1 MTAMPSPSSSAAS
14 AVQATRPLAAALSIG
29 AIALLILGVQPIV
42 LGALVE
48 QRLITLPGVGVV
60 AMGEIIALGIGVA
73 LGDALLPV
81 SWQRAT
87 AIVAALLAAALNL
100 ATVQAQGDT
109 AFVALRAAAGLAE
122 GVLVWVATVSIVRA
136 ATPDRVTAVF
146 MVLQALAQ
154 IALAAALAL
163 WVLPAAGWK
172 GGFVAMAATCLLVLP
187 LAAALPA
194 AASQAPAAGA
204 QCTTTA
210 TARLRWS
217 PATLAP
223 LLVAFLQMS
232 AIGALWAYLEPLAL
246 RAGLDAHA
254 AQLQTSWVLGMQ
266 IVGGLAAIYWVRR
279 LSVTATLT
287 LGSLA
292 LCLVAAAM
300 YRVPGAPALGFAA
313 VCVAFGF
320 AWMFLM
326 PFHVGLA
333 LRADAQGRVAVLV
346 PAAQLIGSACGP
358 LLASLLLHADD
369 PAPVPLVGLGF
380 AFAAALLA
388 LWIGRRQRH
397 ATALQAGSHAG

>member
-1 MTAMPSPSSSAAS
+1 M
-14 AVQATRPLAAALSIG
+14 SIG

-48 QRLITLPGVGVV
+48 QHLITLPGVGVV

-100 ATVQAQGDT
+100 ATVQAQGDA

-122 GVLVWVATVSIVRA
+122 GLLVWVATVSIVRA

-187 LAAALPA
+187 LAAALSVPA
-194 AASQAPAAGA
+194 SLAPAADA
-204 QCTTTA
+204 QCAATA

-287 LGSLA
+287 LGSVA

-300 YRVPGAPALGFAA
+300 YRVPGNAALGFAA

-380 AFAAALLA
+380 ALTAALLA
-388 LWIGRRQRH
+388 LWIGRRQRRP
-397 ATALQAGSHAG
+397 AVVEAGSHAG

>member
-1 MTAMPSPSSSAAS
+1 MTAKPSPSSLAS
-14 AVQATRPLAAALSIG
+14 TGVQATRPLAAALSIG

-48 QRLITLPGVGVV
+48 QHLITLPGVGVV

-87 AIVAALLAAALNL
+87 AVVAALLAAALNL
-100 ATVQAQGDT
+100 ATVQAQGDA

-122 GVLVWVATVSIVRA
+122 GLLVWVATVSIVRA
-136 ATPDRVTAVF
+136 ATPDRITAVF

-187 LAAALPA
+187 LAAALSVPA
-194 AASQAPAAGA
+194 SLARAANTQCAA
-204 QCTTTA
+204 TA

-287 LGSLA
+287 LGSVA
-292 LCLVAAAM
+292 LCVVAAAM
-300 YRVPGAPALGFAA
+300 YRVPGNAALGFAA

-380 AFAAALLA
+380 ALAAALLA
-388 LWIGRRQRH
+388 LWIGRRQRRP
-397 ATALQAGSHAG
+397 AVVEAGSHAG

>member
-1 MTAMPSPSSSAAS
+1 MTATPSPSSLPPAAT
-14 AVQATRPLAAALSIG
+14 QAARPLAAALSIG

-60 AMGEIIALGIGVA
+60 AMGEIVALGIGVA
-73 LGDALLPV
+73 VADALLPV
-81 SWQRAT
+81 AWQRAT
-87 AIVAALLAAALNL
+87 AVLAALLATLLNL
-100 ATVQAQGDT
+100 ATVHALGDA

-122 GVLVWVATVSIVRA
+122 GLLLWVATVSIVRA
-136 ATPDRVTAVF
+136 AAPDRITAVF
-146 MVLQALAQ
+146 MVVQALAQ

-172 GGFVAMAATCLLVLP
+172 GGFVAMAATSLLAAG

-194 AASQAPAAGA
+194 PATLAPAVSAAS
-204 QCTTTA
+204 A

-217 PATLAP
+217 AATLAP

-279 LSVTATLT
+279 LPVTATLT
-287 LGSLA
+287 LGGLA

-300 YRVPGAPALGFAA
+300 YRVPGGAALGFAA
-313 VCVAFGF
+313 VCVVFGF

-333 LRADAQGRVAVLV
+333 LRADAQGRVAVLI

-380 AFAAALLA
+380 ALAAALLA
-388 LWIGRRQRH
+388 LWIGLRQRRP
-397 ATALQAGSHAG
+397 TVLQAGTHAG

>member
-1 MTAMPSPSSSAAS
+1 MTATPSPSSIAS
-14 AVQATRPLAAALSIG
+14 TAVQATRPLAAALSIG

-48 QRLITLPGVGVV
+48 QHLITLPGVGVV

-81 SWQRAT
+81 SWQRTT
-87 AIVAALLAAALNL
+87 AVVAALLAALLNL
-100 ATVQAQGDT
+100 ATVQAQGDA
-109 AFVALRAAAGLAE
+109 AFVALRAVAGLAE
-122 GVLVWVATVSIVRA
+122 GLLVWVATVSIVRA
-136 ATPDRVTAVF
+136 ATPDRITAVF

-163 WVLPAAGWK
+163 WVLPAAGWQ

-187 LAAALPA
+187 LAAALSVPA
-194 AASQAPAAGA
+194 SLAPAADA
-204 QCTTTA
+204 QCAATA

-287 LGSLA
+287 LGSVA

-300 YRVPGAPALGFAA
+300 YRVPGNAALGFAA

-380 AFAAALLA
+380 ALTAALLA
-388 LWIGRRQRH
+388 LWIGRRQRRP
-397 ATALQAGSHAG
+397 AVVEAGSHAG

>member
-1 MTAMPSPSSSAAS
+1 M
-14 AVQATRPLAAALSIG
+14 SIG

-100 ATVQAQGDT
+100 ATVQAQGDA

-122 GVLVWVATVSIVRA
+122 GLLVWVATVSIVRA

-163 WVLPAAGWK
+163 WVLPAAGWQ

-187 LAAALPA
+187 LAAALPVPASLARA
-194 AASQAPAAGA
+194 ADA
-204 QCTTTA
+204 QCAATA

-287 LGSLA
+287 LGSVA

-300 YRVPGAPALGFAA
+300 YRVPGNAALGFAA

-380 AFAAALLA
+380 ALTAALLA
-388 LWIGRRQRH
+388 LWIGRRQRRP
-397 ATALQAGSHAG
+397 AVVEAGSHAG

>member
-1 MTAMPSPSSSAAS
+1 MTAMPSPSSIPPAA
-14 AVQATRPLAAALSIG
+14 AQAARPLAAALSIG

-48 QRLITLPGVGVV
+48 QHLITLPGVGVV

-81 SWQRAT
+81 SWQRNT
-87 AIVAALLAAALNL
+87 AIVAALLAALLNL
-100 ATVQAQGDT
+100 ATLQAQGDA
-109 AFVALRAAAGLAE
+109 AFVALRAIAGLAE
-122 GVLVWVATVSIVRA
+122 GLLVWVATVSIVRA
-136 ATPDRVTAVF
+136 ATPDRITAVF

-154 IALAAALAL
+154 IALASALAL

-194 AASQAPAAGA
+194 PARLAPAATA
-204 QCTTTA
+204 HCAATA

-287 LGSLA
+287 LGSVA

-300 YRVPGAPALGFAA
+300 YRVPGNAALGFAA

-380 AFAAALLA
+380 ALAAALLA
-388 LWIGRRQRH
+388 LWIGRRQHRL
-397 ATALQAGSHAG
+397 AVVEAGSHAR

>member
-1 MTAMPSPSSSAAS
+1 M
-14 AVQATRPLAAALSIG
+14 SIG

-42 LGALVE
+42 LGALLE
-48 QRLITLPGVGVV
+48 QHLITLPGVGVV

-100 ATVQAQGDT
+100 ATVQAQGDA
-109 AFVALRAAAGLAE
+109 AFVALRAVAGLAE
-122 GVLVWVATVSIVRA
+122 GLLVWVATVSIVRA
-136 ATPDRVTAVF
+136 ATPDRITAVF

-172 GGFVAMAATCLLVLP
+172 GGFVSMAATCLLVLP
-187 LAAALPA
+187 LAAALSVPA
-194 AASQAPAAGA
+194 SLAPAADA
-204 QCTTTA
+204 QCAATA

-217 PATLAP
+217 PAMLAP

-287 LGSLA
+287 LGSVA

-300 YRVPGAPALGFAA
+300 YRVPGNAALGFAA

-380 AFAAALLA
+380 ALAAALLA
-388 LWIGRRQRH
+388 LWIGRRQRRP
-397 ATALQAGSHAG
+397 AVVEAGSHAG

>member
-73 LGDALLPV
+73 LGDALLSV

-87 AIVAALLAAALNL
+87 AVVAALLAAALNL
-100 ATVQAQGDT
+100 ATVQAQGDA

-122 GVLVWVATVSIVRA
+122 GLLVWVATVSIVRA

-194 AASQAPAAGA
+194 AASQAPAAGV
-204 QCTTTA
+204 QCATTA

-246 RAGLDAHA
+246 RAGLDTHA

>member
-1 MTAMPSPSSSAAS
+1 M
-14 AVQATRPLAAALSIG
+14 SIG

-48 QRLITLPGVGVV
+48 QHLITLPGVGVV

-100 ATVQAQGDT
+100 ATVQAQGDA
-109 AFVALRAAAGLAE
+109 AFVVLRAAAGLAE
-122 GVLVWVATVSIVRA
+122 GLLVWVATVSIVRA

-194 AASQAPAAGA
+194 AASQAPAAGV
-204 QCTTTA
+204 QCATIA

-279 LSVTATLT
+279 LSVSATLT

-320 AWMFLM
+320 TWMFLM

>member
-1 MTAMPSPSSSAAS
+1 M
-14 AVQATRPLAAALSIG
+14 SIG

-81 SWQRAT
+81 SWQRPT
-87 AIVAALLAAALNL
+87 AVMAALLAALLNL
-100 ATVQAQGDT
+100 ATLQAQGDA

-122 GVLVWVATVSIVRA
+122 GLLVWVATVSIVRA
-136 ATPDRVTAVF
+136 AAPDRITAVF

-194 AASQAPAAGA
+194 PASLAAAAGVTCAAS
-204 QCTTTA
+204 A

-223 LLVAFLQMS
+223 LLVAFLQMA

-279 LSVTATLT
+279 LSVTATLI
-287 LGSLA
+287 LGSVA

-300 YRVPGAPALGFAA
+300 YRVPGHPAPGFAA

-380 AFAAALLA
+380 ALAAALLA
-388 LWIGRRQRH
+388 LWIGRRQRRP
-397 ATALQAGSHAG
+397 AVVQAGSHAG

>member
-1 MTAMPSPSSSAAS
+1 MTAMPSPSSMPPA
-14 AVQATRPLAAALSIG
+14 AVQAARPLAAALSIG

-81 SWQRAT
+81 SWQRRT
-87 AIVAALLAAALNL
+87 AIVAALLAALLNL
-100 ATVQAQGDT
+100 ATLQTQGDA

-122 GVLVWVATVSIVRA
+122 GLLVWVATVSIVRA
-136 ATPDRVTAVF
+136 AAPDRITAVF

-194 AASQAPAAGA
+194 PASLAAAAGVPCAAS
-204 QCTTTA
+204 A

-223 LLVAFLQMS
+223 LLVAFLQMA

-287 LGSLA
+287 LGSVA
-292 LCLVAAAM
+292 LCLVATAM
-300 YRVPGAPALGFAA
+300 YRVPGHPAPGFAA

-380 AFAAALLA
+380 ALAAALLA
-388 LWIGRRQRH
+388 LWIGRRQRRP
-397 ATALQAGSHAG
+397 AVVQAGSHAG

>member
-1 MTAMPSPSSSAAS
+1 MTAKPSPSSLAS
-14 AVQATRPLAAALSIG
+14 TGVQAIRPLAAALSIG

-48 QRLITLPGVGVV
+48 QHLITLPGVGVV

-81 SWQRAT
+81 SWQRTT
-87 AIVAALLAAALNL
+87 AVVAALLAALLNL
-100 ATVQAQGDT
+100 ATVQAQGDA

-122 GVLVWVATVSIVRA
+122 GLLVWVATVSIVRA
-136 ATPDRVTAVF
+136 ATPDRITAVF

-187 LAAALPA
+187 LAAALSVSASLARA
-194 AASQAPAAGA
+194 ADA
-204 QCTTTA
+204 QCAATA

-287 LGSLA
+287 LGSVA

-300 YRVPGAPALGFAA
+300 YRVPGNAALGFAA

-380 AFAAALLA
+380 ALAAALLA
-388 LWIGRRQRH
+388 LWIGRRQRRP
-397 ATALQAGSHAG
+397 AVVEAGSHAG

>member
-1 MTAMPSPSSSAAS
+1 M
-14 AVQATRPLAAALSIG
+14 SIG

-87 AIVAALLAAALNL
+87 AVVAALLAASLNL
-100 ATVQAQGDT
+100 ATVQAQGDA

-122 GVLVWVATVSIVRA
+122 GLLVWVATVSIVRA

-163 WVLPAAGWK
+163 WVLPAAGWQ

-194 AASQAPAAGA
+194 AASQAPAVGG
-204 QCTTTA
+204 QCATTA
-210 TARLRWS
+210 TASLRWS

>member
-1 MTAMPSPSSSAAS
+1 M
-14 AVQATRPLAAALSIG
+14 SIG

-48 QRLITLPGVGVV
+48 QHLITLPGVGVV

-87 AIVAALLAAALNL
+87 AVVAALLAAALNL
-100 ATVQAQGDT
+100 ATVQAQGDA
-109 AFVALRAAAGLAE
+109 AFVALRAVAGLAE
-122 GVLVWVATVSIVRA
+122 GLLVWVATVSIVRA

-172 GGFVAMAATCLLVLP
+172 GGFVAMATICLLVLP
-187 LAAALPA
+187 LAAALPVP
-194 AASQAPAAGA
+194 ASLAPAADA
-204 QCTTTA
+204 QCAATA

-287 LGSLA
+287 LGSVA

-300 YRVPGAPALGFAA
+300 YRVPGNAALGFAA

-380 AFAAALLA
+380 ALTAALLA
-388 LWIGRRQRH
+388 LWIGRRQRRP
-397 ATALQAGSHAG
+397 AVVEAGSHAG

>member
-1 MTAMPSPSSSAAS
+1 MTAKPSPSSLAS
-14 AVQATRPLAAALSIG
+14 TGVQATRPLAAALSIG

-48 QRLITLPGVGVV
+48 QHLITLPGVGVV

-81 SWQRAT
+81 SWQRTT
-87 AIVAALLAAALNL
+87 AVVAALLAALLNL
-100 ATVQAQGDT
+100 ATVQAQGDA
-109 AFVALRAAAGLAE
+109 AFVALRAVAGLAE
-122 GVLVWVATVSIVRA
+122 GLLVWVATVSIVRA
-136 ATPDRVTAVF
+136 ATPDRITAVF

-187 LAAALPA
+187 LAAALSVPA
-194 AASQAPAAGA
+194 SLARAANTQCAA
-204 QCTTTA
+204 TA

-287 LGSLA
+287 LGSVA
-292 LCLVAAAM
+292 LCVVAAAM
-300 YRVPGAPALGFAA
+300 YRVPGNATLGFAA

-333 LRADAQGRVAVLV
+333 LRADVQGRVAVLV

-380 AFAAALLA
+380 ALTAALLA
-388 LWIGRRQRH
+388 LWIGRRQRRP
-397 ATALQAGSHAG
+397 AVVEAGSHAG

>member
-14 AVQATRPLAAALSIG
+14 AVQAPRPLAAALSIG

-48 QRLITLPGVGVV
+48 QHLITLPGVGVV

-100 ATVQAQGDT
+100 ATVQAQGDA
-109 AFVALRAAAGLAE
+109 AFVVLRAAAGLAE
-122 GVLVWVATVSIVRA
+122 GLLVWVATVSIVRA

-194 AASQAPAAGA
+194 AASQAPAAGV
-204 QCTTTA
+204 QCATIA

-279 LSVTATLT
+279 LSVSATLT

-320 AWMFLM
+320 TWMFLM

>member
-1 MTAMPSPSSSAAS
+1 M
-14 AVQATRPLAAALSIG
+14 SIG

-48 QRLITLPGVGVV
+48 QHLITLPGVGVV

-87 AIVAALLAAALNL
+87 AVVAALLAAALNL
-100 ATVQAQGDT
+100 ATVQAQGDA

-122 GVLVWVATVSIVRA
+122 GLLVWVATVSIVRA

-163 WVLPAAGWK
+163 WVLPAAGWQ

-187 LAAALPA
+187 LAAALPVS
-194 AASQAPAAGA
+194 ASLAPAADA
-204 QCTTTA
+204 QCAATA

-217 PATLAP
+217 PSTLAP

-287 LGSLA
+287 LGSVA

-300 YRVPGAPALGFAA
+300 YRVPGNAALGFAA

-380 AFAAALLA
+380 ALAAALLA
-388 LWIGRRQRH
+388 LWIGRRQRRP
-397 ATALQAGSHAG
+397 AVVEAGSHAG

>member
-1 MTAMPSPSSSAAS
+1 M
-14 AVQATRPLAAALSIG
+14 SIG

-48 QRLITLPGVGVV
+48 QHLITLPGVGVV

-87 AIVAALLAAALNL
+87 AVVAALLAAALNL
-100 ATVQAQGDT
+100 ATVQAQGDA

-122 GVLVWVATVSIVRA
+122 GVLVWVATISIVRA
-136 ATPDRVTAVF
+136 ASPDRVTAVF

-163 WVLPAAGWK
+163 WVLPAAGWQ

-194 AASQAPAAGA
+194 AASQAPAAGI
-204 QCTTTA
+204 QCAATV

-266 IVGGLAAIYWVRR
+266 IAGGLAAIYWVRR

>member
-1 MTAMPSPSSSAAS
+1 M
-14 AVQATRPLAAALSIG
+14 SIG

-100 ATVQAQGDT
+100 ATVQAQGDA
-109 AFVALRAAAGLAE
+109 AFVALRAVAGLAE
-122 GVLVWVATVSIVRA
+122 GLLVWVATVSIVRA

-163 WVLPAAGWK
+163 WVLPAAGWQ

-194 AASQAPAAGA
+194 AASQAPAASA
-204 QCTTTA
+204 QCAATA

-287 LGSLA
+287 LGSVA

-300 YRVPGAPALGFAA
+300 YRVPGNAALGFAA

-369 PAPVPLVGLGF
+369 PAPVPLVGLAF
-380 AFAAALLA
+380 AAAAALLA

-397 ATALQAGSHAG
+397 ATALQAGSHAR

>member
-1 MTAMPSPSSSAAS
+1 M
-14 AVQATRPLAAALSIG
+14 SIG

-60 AMGEIIALGIGVA
+60 AMGEIVALGIGVA
-73 LGDALLPV
+73 AADALLPV
-81 SWQRAT
+81 AWQRAT
-87 AIVAALLAAALNL
+87 AVLAALLATLLNL
-100 ATVQAQGDT
+100 ATVHALGDA

-122 GVLVWVATVSIVRA
+122 GLLLWVATVSIVRA
-136 ATPDRVTAVF
+136 AAPDRITAVF
-146 MVLQALAQ
+146 MVVQALAQ
-154 IALAAALAL
+154 IALAATLAL

-172 GGFVAMAATCLLVLP
+172 GGFVAMAATSLLAAG

-194 AASQAPAAGA
+194 PATLAPAVSAAS
-204 QCTTTA
+204 A

-217 PATLAP
+217 AATLAP

-279 LSVTATLT
+279 LPVTATLT
-287 LGSLA
+287 LGGLA

-300 YRVPGAPALGFAA
+300 YRVPGGAALGFAA
-313 VCVAFGF
+313 VCVVFGF

-333 LRADAQGRVAVLV
+333 LRADAQGRVAVLI

-380 AFAAALLA
+380 ALAAALLA
-388 LWIGRRQRH
+388 LWIGLRQRRP
-397 ATALQAGSHAG
+397 TALQAGTHAG

>member
-1 MTAMPSPSSSAAS
+1 M
-14 AVQATRPLAAALSIG
+14 SIG

-48 QRLITLPGVGVV
+48 QHLITLPGVGVV

-87 AIVAALLAAALNL
+87 AVVAALLAAALNL
-100 ATVQAQGDT
+100 ATVQAQGDA

-122 GVLVWVATVSIVRA
+122 GLLVWVATVSIVRA
-136 ATPDRVTAVF
+136 ATPDRITAVF

-163 WVLPAAGWK
+163 WVLPASGWK

-187 LAAALPA
+187 LAAALSVS
-194 AASQAPAAGA
+194 ASLAPAADA
-204 QCTTTA
+204 QCAATA

-287 LGSLA
+287 LGSVA

-300 YRVPGAPALGFAA
+300 YRVPGNAALGFAA

-369 PAPVPLVGLGF
+369 PAPVPLVGLCF
-380 AFAAALLA
+380 ALTAALLA
-388 LWIGRRQRH
+388 LWIGRRQRRP
-397 ATALQAGSHAG
+397 AVVEAGSHAG

>member
-1 MTAMPSPSSSAAS
+1 M
-14 AVQATRPLAAALSIG
+14 SIG

-87 AIVAALLAAALNL
+87 AVVAALLAAALNL
-100 ATVQAQGDT
+100 ATVQAQGDA
-109 AFVALRAAAGLAE
+109 AFVALRAVAGLAE
-122 GVLVWVATVSIVRA
+122 GLLVWVATVSIVRA

-163 WVLPAAGWK
+163 WVLPAAGWQ

-194 AASQAPAAGA
+194 AASQAPAATA
-204 QCTTTA
+204 QCAATA

-287 LGSLA
+287 LGSMA

-300 YRVPGAPALGFAA
+300 YRVPGTPALGFAA

-358 LLASLLLHADD
+358 LLASLLLRADD

-380 AFAAALLA
+380 AAAAALLA

>member
-1 MTAMPSPSSSAAS
+1 MTATPPPSSVAS
-14 AVQATRPLAAALSIG
+14 TAVHATRPLAAALSIG

-48 QRLITLPGVGVV
+48 QHLITLPGVGVV

-87 AIVAALLAAALNL
+87 AVVAALLAAALNL
-100 ATVQAQGDT
+100 ATVQAQGDA

-122 GVLVWVATVSIVRA
+122 GLLVWVATVSIVRA

-163 WVLPAAGWK
+163 WVLPAAGWQ

-187 LAAALPA
+187 LAAALPVS
-194 AASQAPAAGA
+194 ASLAPAADA
-204 QCTTTA
+204 QCAATA

-217 PATLAP
+217 PSTLAP

-287 LGSLA
+287 LGSVA

-300 YRVPGAPALGFAA
+300 YRVPGNAALGFAA

-380 AFAAALLA
+380 ALTAALLA
-388 LWIGRRQRH
+388 LWIGRRQRRP
-397 ATALQAGSHAG
+397 AVVEAGSHAG

>member
-1 MTAMPSPSSSAAS
+1 M
-14 AVQATRPLAAALSIG
+14 SIG

-87 AIVAALLAAALNL
+87 AVVAALLAASLNL
-100 ATVQAQGDT
+100 ATVQAQGDA

-122 GVLVWVATVSIVRA
+122 GLLVWVATVSIVRA
-136 ATPDRVTAVF
+136 ATPDRITAVF

>member
-1 MTAMPSPSSSAAS
+1 MTATPSPSSLPPAAT
-14 AVQATRPLAAALSIG
+14 QAARPLAAALSIG

-60 AMGEIIALGIGVA
+60 AMGEIVALGIGVA
-73 LGDALLPV
+73 VADALLPV
-81 SWQRAT
+81 AWQRAT
-87 AIVAALLAAALNL
+87 AVLAAVLATLLNL
-100 ATVQAQGDT
+100 ATVHALGDA

-122 GVLVWVATVSIVRA
+122 GLLLWVATVSIVRA
-136 ATPDRVTAVF
+136 AAPDRITAVF
-146 MVLQALAQ
+146 MVVQALAQ
-154 IALAAALAL
+154 IALAATLAL

-172 GGFVAMAATCLLVLP
+172 GGFVAMAATSLLAAV

-194 AASQAPAAGA
+194 PATLAPAVSAAS
-204 QCTTTA
+204 A

-217 PATLAP
+217 AATLAP

-287 LGSLA
+287 LGGLA

-300 YRVPGAPALGFAA
+300 YRVPGGAALGFAA
-313 VCVAFGF
+313 VCVVFGF

-333 LRADAQGRVAVLV
+333 LRADAQGRVAVLI

-380 AFAAALLA
+380 ALAAVLLA
-388 LWIGRRQRH
+388 LWIGLRQRRP
-397 ATALQAGSHAG
+397 TVLQAGTHAG

>member
-1 MTAMPSPSSSAAS
+1 M
-14 AVQATRPLAAALSIG
+14 SIG

-48 QRLITLPGVGVV
+48 QHLITLPGVGVV

-73 LGDALLPV
+73 LADALLPV

-87 AIVAALLAAALNL
+87 AVVAALLAALLNL
-100 ATVQAQGDT
+100 ATLQAQGDA
-109 AFVALRAAAGLAE
+109 AFVALRAVAGLAE
-122 GVLVWVATVSIVRA
+122 GLLVWVATVSIVRA
-136 ATPDRVTAVF
+136 ATPDRITAVF

-187 LAAALPA
+187 LASALPVP
-194 AASQAPAAGA
+194 ASLAPAADA
-204 QCTTTA
+204 QCAATA

-287 LGSLA
+287 LGSVA
-292 LCLVAAAM
+292 LCVVAAAM
-300 YRVPGAPALGFAA
+300 YRVPGNAALGFAA

-380 AFAAALLA
+380 ALAAALLA
-388 LWIGRRQRH
+388 LWISRRQRRP
-397 ATALQAGSHAG
+397 AVVEAGSHAG

>member
-1 MTAMPSPSSSAAS
+1 MTATPSPSSVAS
-14 AVQATRPLAAALSIG
+14 TAVQATRPLAAALSIG

-48 QRLITLPGVGVV
+48 QHLITLPGVGVV

-73 LGDALLPV
+73 LADALLPV

-87 AIVAALLAAALNL
+87 AVVAALLAALLNL
-100 ATVQAQGDT
+100 ATLQAQGDA
-109 AFVALRAAAGLAE
+109 AFVALRAVAGLAE
-122 GVLVWVATVSIVRA
+122 GLLVWVATVSIVRA
-136 ATPDRVTAVF
+136 ATPDRITAVF

-187 LAAALPA
+187 LASALPVP
-194 AASQAPAAGA
+194 ASLAPAADA
-204 QCTTTA
+204 QCAATA

-287 LGSLA
+287 LGSVA
-292 LCLVAAAM
+292 LCVVAAAM
-300 YRVPGAPALGFAA
+300 YRVPGNAALGFAA

-380 AFAAALLA
+380 ALAAALLA
-388 LWIGRRQRH
+388 LWISRRQRRP
-397 ATALQAGSHAG
+397 AVVEAGSHAG

>member
-1 MTAMPSPSSSAAS
+1 M
-14 AVQATRPLAAALSIG
+14 SIG

-81 SWQRAT
+81 SWQRST
-87 AIVAALLAAALNL
+87 AVVAALLAAALNL
-100 ATVQAQGDT
+100 ATVQAQGDA

-122 GVLVWVATVSIVRA
+122 GLLVWVATVSIVRA

-172 GGFVAMAATCLLVLP
+172 GGFVAMAATCLLVMP

-194 AASQAPAAGA
+194 AANQAPAAGV
-204 QCTTTA
+204 QCATTA

-388 LWIGRRQRH
+388 LWIARRQRH
-397 ATALQAGSHAG
+397 ATALQAGSHAR

>member
-1 MTAMPSPSSSAAS
+1 M
-14 AVQATRPLAAALSIG
+14 SIG

-48 QRLITLPGVGVV
+48 QHLITLPGVGVV

-87 AIVAALLAAALNL
+87 AVVAALLAAALNL
-100 ATVQAQGDT
+100 ATVQAQGDA

-122 GVLVWVATVSIVRA
+122 GLLVWVATVSIVRA

-163 WVLPAAGWK
+163 WVLPAAGWQ

-187 LAAALPA
+187 LAAALPVS
-194 AASQAPAAGA
+194 ASLAPAADA
-204 QCTTTA
+204 QCAATA

-217 PATLAP
+217 PSTLAP

-287 LGSLA
+287 LGSVA

-300 YRVPGAPALGFAA
+300 YRVPGNAALGFAA

-380 AFAAALLA
+380 ALTAALLA
-388 LWIGRRQRH
+388 LWIGRRQRRP
-397 ATALQAGSHAG
+397 AVVEAGSHAG

>member
-1 MTAMPSPSSSAAS
+1 M
-14 AVQATRPLAAALSIG
+14 SIG

-48 QRLITLPGVGVV
+48 QHLITLPGVGVV

-87 AIVAALLAAALNL
+87 AVVAALLAAALNL
-100 ATVQAQGDT
+100 ATVQAQGDA

-122 GVLVWVATVSIVRA
+122 GLLVWVATVSIVRA
-136 ATPDRVTAVF
+136 ATPDRITAVF

-187 LAAALPA
+187 LAAALSVSASLARA
-194 AASQAPAAGA
+194 ADA
-204 QCTTTA
+204 QCAATA

-287 LGSLA
+287 LGSVA
-292 LCLVAAAM
+292 LCVVAAAM
-300 YRVPGAPALGFAA
+300 YRVPGNAALGFAA

-380 AFAAALLA
+380 ALTAALLA
-388 LWIGRRQRH
+388 LWIGRRQRRP
-397 ATALQAGSHAG
+397 AVVEAGSHAG

>member
-1 MTAMPSPSSSAAS
+1 M
-14 AVQATRPLAAALSIG
+14 SIG
-29 AIALLILGVQPIV
+29 AISLLILGVQPIV

-48 QRLITLPGVGVV
+48 QHLITLPGVGVV

-87 AIVAALLAAALNL
+87 AVVAALLAAALNL
-100 ATVQAQGDT
+100 ATVQAQGDA

-122 GVLVWVATVSIVRA
+122 GLLVWVATVSIVRA

-187 LAAALPA
+187 LAAALPVP
-194 AASQAPAAGA
+194 ASLAPAADA
-204 QCTTTA
+204 QCAATA

-287 LGSLA
+287 LGSVA

-300 YRVPGAPALGFAA
+300 YRVPGNAALGFAA

-380 AFAAALLA
+380 ALTAALLA
-388 LWIGRRQRH
+388 LWIGRRQRRP
-397 ATALQAGSHAG
+397 AVVEAGSHAG

>member
-1 MTAMPSPSSSAAS
+1 MTATPSPSSVAS
-14 AVQATRPLAAALSIG
+14 TAFHATRPLAAALSIG
-29 AIALLILGVQPIV
+29 AISLLILGVQPIV

-48 QRLITLPGVGVV
+48 QHLITLPGVGVV

-87 AIVAALLAAALNL
+87 AVVAALLAAALNL
-100 ATVQAQGDT
+100 ATVQAQGDA

-122 GVLVWVATVSIVRA
+122 GLLVWVATVSIVRA

-187 LAAALPA
+187 LAAALPVP
-194 AASQAPAAGA
+194 ASLAPAADA
-204 QCTTTA
+204 QCAATA

-287 LGSLA
+287 LGSVA

-300 YRVPGAPALGFAA
+300 YRVPGNAALGFAA

-380 AFAAALLA
+380 ALTAALLA
-388 LWIGRRQRH
+388 LWIGRRQRRP
-397 ATALQAGSHAG
+397 AVVEAGSHAG

>member
-1 MTAMPSPSSSAAS
+1 M
-14 AVQATRPLAAALSIG
+14 SIG

-81 SWQRAT
+81 SWQRTT
-87 AIVAALLAAALNL
+87 AVVAALLAALLNL
-100 ATVQAQGDT
+100 ATVQAQGDA
-109 AFVALRAAAGLAE
+109 AFVALRTAAGLAE
-122 GVLVWVATVSIVRA
+122 GLLVWVATVSIVRA
-136 ATPDRVTAVF
+136 ATPDRITAVF

-163 WVLPAAGWK
+163 WVLPAVGWK

-187 LAAALPA
+187 LATALPA
-194 AASQAPAAGA
+194 PTTLAPAANA
-204 QCTTTA
+204 QCAATA

-287 LGSLA
+287 LGSVA

-300 YRVPGAPALGFAA
+300 YRLPGHAALGFAA

-380 AFAAALLA
+380 ALAAALLA
-388 LWIGRRQRH
+388 LWIGRRQRRP
-397 ATALQAGSHAG
+397 AVVQAGSHAR

>member
-1 MTAMPSPSSSAAS
+1 M
-14 AVQATRPLAAALSIG
+14 SIG

-48 QRLITLPGVGVV
+48 QHLITLPGVGVV

-87 AIVAALLAAALNL
+87 AIMAALLAAALNL
-100 ATVQAQGDT
+100 ATVQAQGDA

-122 GVLVWVATVSIVRA
+122 GLLVWVATVSIVRA
-136 ATPDRVTAVF
+136 ATPDRITAVF

-187 LAAALPA
+187 LAAALSVPA
-194 AASQAPAAGA
+194 SLAPAADA
-204 QCTTTA
+204 QCAATA

-217 PATLAP
+217 LATLAP

-287 LGSLA
+287 LGSVA
-292 LCLVAAAM
+292 LCVVAAAM
-300 YRVPGAPALGFAA
+300 YRVPGNAALGFAA

-380 AFAAALLA
+380 ALTAALLA
-388 LWIGRRQRH
+388 LWIGRRQRRP
-397 ATALQAGSHAG
+397 AVVEAGSHAG

>member
-1 MTAMPSPSSSAAS
+1 MTVTPSPSSVAPT
-14 AVQATRPLAAALSIG
+14 AVQATRSLAAALSIG

-87 AIVAALLAAALNL
+87 AIVAALLAALLNL
-100 ATVQAQGDT
+100 ATVQAHGDA

-122 GVLVWVATVSIVRA
+122 GLLVWVATVSIVRA

-187 LAAALPA
+187 LAAAL
-194 AASQAPAAGA
+194 SAPATLAPEADA
-204 QCTTTA
+204 QCAATA

-217 PATLAP
+217 AATLAP

-287 LGSLA
+287 LGSVA

-300 YRVPGAPALGFAA
+300 YRVPGNAALGFAA
-313 VCVAFGF
+313 VCVVFGF

-333 LRADAQGRVAVLV
+333 LRADAQGRVAVLI

-380 AFAAALLA
+380 ALAAALLA
-388 LWIGRRQRH
+388 LWIGLRQRRPSV
-397 ATALQAGSHAG
+397 LQAGSHAG

>member
-1 MTAMPSPSSSAAS
+1 MTATPSPSSLPPAAT
-14 AVQATRPLAAALSIG
+14 QAARPLAAALSIG

-60 AMGEIIALGIGVA
+60 AMGEIVALGIGVA
-73 LGDALLPV
+73 AADALLPV
-81 SWQRAT
+81 AWQRAT
-87 AIVAALLAAALNL
+87 AVLAALLATLLNL
-100 ATVQAQGDT
+100 ATVHALGDA

-122 GVLVWVATVSIVRA
+122 GLLLWVATVSIVRA
-136 ATPDRVTAVF
+136 AAPDRITAVF
-146 MVLQALAQ
+146 MVVQALAQ
-154 IALAAALAL
+154 IALAATLAL

-172 GGFVAMAATCLLVLP
+172 GGFVAMAATSLLAAG

-194 AASQAPAAGA
+194 PATLAPAVSAAS
-204 QCTTTA
+204 A

-217 PATLAP
+217 AATLAP

-279 LSVTATLT
+279 LPVTATLT
-287 LGSLA
+287 LGGLA

-300 YRVPGAPALGFAA
+300 YRVPGGAALGFAA
-313 VCVAFGF
+313 VCVVFGF

-333 LRADAQGRVAVLV
+333 LRADAQGRVAVLI

-380 AFAAALLA
+380 ALAAALLA
-388 LWIGRRQRH
+388 LWIGLRQRRP
-397 ATALQAGSHAG
+397 TALQAGTHAG

>member
-1 MTAMPSPSSSAAS
+1 MTAMPSPASLPPAAT
-14 AVQATRPLAAALSIG
+14 QAARPLAAALSIG

-60 AMGEIIALGIGVA
+60 AMGEIIALGVGVA
-73 LGDALLPV
+73 VADALLPV
-81 SWQRAT
+81 AWQRAT
-87 AIVAALLAAALNL
+87 AVLAALLAALLNL
-100 ATVQAQGDT
+100 ATVHALGDV

-122 GVLVWVATVSIVRA
+122 GLLLWVATVSIVRA
-136 ATPDRVTAVF
+136 AAPDRITAVF
-146 MVLQALAQ
+146 MVVQALAQ
-154 IALAAALAL
+154 IALAATLAL

-172 GGFVAMAATCLLVLP
+172 GGFVAMAAASLLAAA

-194 AASQAPAAGA
+194 PATLAPAACA
-204 QCTTTA
+204 ASAATA

-217 PATLAP
+217 AATLAP

-287 LGSLA
+287 LGSVA

-300 YRVPGAPALGFAA
+300 YRVPGNAALGFAA
-313 VCVAFGF
+313 VCVVFGF

-333 LRADAQGRVAVLV
+333 LRADAQGRVAVLI

-380 AFAAALLA
+380 ALAAALLA
-388 LWIGRRQRH
+388 LWIGLRQRRPSV
-397 ATALQAGSHAG
+397 LRAGSHAG

>member
-1 MTAMPSPSSSAAS
+1 M
-14 AVQATRPLAAALSIG
+14 SIG

-48 QRLITLPGVGVV
+48 QHLITLPGVGVV

-87 AIVAALLAAALNL
+87 AVVAALLAAALNL
-100 ATVQAQGDT
+100 ATVQAQGDA
-109 AFVALRAAAGLAE
+109 AFVALRAVAGLAE
-122 GVLVWVATVSIVRA
+122 GLLVWVATVSIVRA
-136 ATPDRVTAVF
+136 ATPDRITAVF

-187 LAAALPA
+187 LAVALSVPA
-194 AASQAPAAGA
+194 SLAPAADA
-204 QCTTTA
+204 QCAVTA

-287 LGSLA
+287 LGSVA

-300 YRVPGAPALGFAA
+300 YRVPGNAALGFAA

-380 AFAAALLA
+380 ALAAALLA
-388 LWIGRRQRH
+388 LWISRRQRRP
-397 ATALQAGSHAG
+397 AVVEAGSHAG

>member
-1 MTAMPSPSSSAAS
+1 M
-14 AVQATRPLAAALSIG
+14 SIG

-48 QRLITLPGVGVV
+48 QHLITLPGVGVV

-81 SWQRAT
+81 SWQRTT
-87 AIVAALLAAALNL
+87 AVVAALLAALLNL
-100 ATVQAQGDT
+100 ATVQAQGDA

-122 GVLVWVATVSIVRA
+122 GLLVWVATVSIVRA
-136 ATPDRVTAVF
+136 ATPDRITAVF

-187 LAAALPA
+187 LAAALSVSASLARA
-194 AASQAPAAGA
+194 ADA
-204 QCTTTA
+204 QCAATA

-287 LGSLA
+287 LGSVA

-300 YRVPGAPALGFAA
+300 YRVPGNAALGFAA

-380 AFAAALLA
+380 ALAAALLA
-388 LWIGRRQRH
+388 LWIGRRQRRP
-397 ATALQAGSHAG
+397 AVVEAGSHAG

>member
-1 MTAMPSPSSSAAS
+1 M
-14 AVQATRPLAAALSIG
+14 SIG

-48 QRLITLPGVGVV
+48 QHLITLPGVGVV

-87 AIVAALLAAALNL
+87 AVVAALLAAALNL
-100 ATVQAQGDT
+100 ATVQAQGDA

-122 GVLVWVATVSIVRA
+122 GLLVWVATVSIVRA

-163 WVLPAAGWK
+163 WVLPAAGWQ

-187 LAAALPA
+187 LAAALSVPA
-194 AASQAPAAGA
+194 SLAPAADA
-204 QCTTTA
+204 QCAATA

-232 AIGALWAYLEPLAL
+232 GIGALWAYLEPLAL

-287 LGSLA
+287 LGSVA
-292 LCLVAAAM
+292 LCVVAAAM
-300 YRVPGAPALGFAA
+300 YRVPGNAALGFAA

-380 AFAAALLA
+380 ALAAALLA
-388 LWIGRRQRH
+388 LWIGRRQRRP
-397 ATALQAGSHAG
+397 AVVEAGSHAS